1 MKSMT
6 PPKILIVAALPLL
19 LFSCVSKKK
28 FSKLEN
34 DYFDCQANQKICQS
48 NGQLSDQ
55 KIIKLSESNNS
66 LSVQNKDLQVQVD
79 YLKKNSN
86 QVLSALT
93 DMSVMSTKQA
103 ESVKQSLESLSAKD
117 SYIKALQSA
126 ISSKDSMNMALVMN
140 LKSKLADVNDQ
151 DINIKVEKGVVYID
165 ISDKLLFNSGK
176 YNVTDKAKVVL
187 GKVATVLNTYPDI
200 EFMVEGHTDNV
211 PIKTACLEDN
221 WDLSVKRATSIVRIL
236 EKDYGIKP
244 LRMTA
249 AGHSEYVPVAA
260 NDTPENRALNRRTR
274 IIILPQLDQ
283 FFKLLLKK

>member
-1 MKSMT
+1 MT
-6 PPKILIVAALPLL
+6 SKKIFIVAALPLL

-28 FSKLEN
+28 FSKVEK

-66 LSVQNKDLQVQVD
+66 LSVQNKDLQAQVD

-165 ISDKLLFNSGK
+165 ISDKLLFNTGK

-211 PIKTACLEDN
+211 PIKTACMDDN
-221 WDLSVKRATSIVRIL
+221 WDLSVKRATSIIRIL

>member
-1 MKSMT
+1 MKRQ
-6 PPKILIVAALPLL
+6 KFLIIATLPLL

-28 FSKLEN
+28 FHKLQT
-34 DYFDCQANQKICQS
+34 DYFNCQS
-48 NGQLSDQ
+48 NEKVCLTNE
-55 KIIKLSESNNS
+55 KLSEDKINKMSSDNS
-66 LSVQNKDLQVQVD
+66 ALSGQNKVLQDQVD

-93 DMSVMSTKQA
+93 DMSVMSNKQA
-103 ESVKQSLESLSAKD
+103 ESVKQSLESLSEKD
-117 SYIKALQSA
+117 NYIRTLQSA
-126 ISSKDSMNMALVMN
+126 ISRKDSMNMVLVMN

-165 ISDKLLFNSGK
+165 ISDKLLFNTGK
-176 YNVTDKAKVVL
+176 YNVTEKAKNVL

-211 PIKTACLEDN
+211 PIHNGCMEDN
-221 WDLSVKRATSIVRIL
+221 WDLSVKRATSVVRL
-236 EKDYGIKP
+236 LQKDYGITP

-249 AGHSEYVPVAA
+249 AGHGEYLPIAS
-260 NDTPENRALNRRTR
+260 NDTPENRAINRRTR